1 MGFSFVS
8 GVEIVY
14 HGFKIITENIFRIRD
29 NNAGTSSVSGFGW
42 GGSRFN

>member
-29 NNAGTSSVSGFGW
+29 NNAGRSSVSGFGW
-42 GGSRFN
+42 GGSCFN